1 MCIEGSYTLS
11 QYLDV
16 FLYKTPKSQFSWL
29 RWVDWI
35 KIFFINSGFKPLSFK
50 YFTCKCTYSFN
61 FNERFSRLFYQLFI
75 TFCVVF
81 ENYSQ
86 RSVLDF
92 LNFCQTFLGRKMPC
106 TWAIIE
112 ILSNKS
118 VHRAFF
124 FLFTKVF
131 LNPTNSIYFSSSF
144 STNLR
149 YAYDFLCLSEF
160 NFLSI
165 STSNNI

>member
-106 TWAIIE
+106 TWAIIK

-118 VHRAFF
+118 FSFSPRYFWILPIVST
-124 FLFTKVF
+124 LVPVF
-131 LNPTNSIYFSSSF
+131 LQILDMPMIF
-144 STNLR
+144 
-149 YAYDFLCLSEF
+149 YAYQNLTFCQFRLPIIFKS
-160 NFLSI
+160 LSI
-165 STSNNI
+165 

>member
-1 MCIEGSYTLS
+1 M
-11 QYLDV
+11 
-16 FLYKTPKSQFSWL
+16 
-29 RWVDWI
+29 
-35 KIFFINSGFKPLSFK
+35 SFK

-75 TFCVVF
+75 TFCAVF
-81 ENYSQ
+81 ENCSQ

-106 TWAIIE
+106 TWAIIK

-118 VHRAFF
+118 VYRAFF
-124 FLFTKVF
+124 FLLTKVF

-149 YAYDFLCLSEF
+149 CAYDLLCLSEF

-165 STSNNI
+165 SASNNISESVDLIICLIIFK